1 MPEFGK
7 KLGQIL
13 LEQGQISAPKLR
25 LALQQ
30 QTLHPCPLGELL
42 VSEKTVS
49 HYNIAKALAQQQ
61 GLNHAK
67 TPDKPSAFPKLE
79 AGFWLKTGLV
89 PWRFTKGHWQI
100 ACANVQDY
108 YKNFRDLH
116 QICGD
121 FSLVLA
127 SPTQIRNQTL
137 QLFSSYLLEQAETGL
152 PSHQSCRS
160 LKLKLPYLIALCCV
174 VTGVMLR
181 SELTAIL
188 SLFHI
193 FLGVALASLSL
204 STILKITI
212 FIGALGHKP
221 ASAAPSNRPQVL
233 PRITILI
240 PLLEEPRI
248 LHHLLYHLQRLDY
261 PRTHLEVMLILEDGD
276 VETQTALLATD
287 LPSWC
292 CVITVPKGRVKTKP
306 RALNFAF
313 GFSSGD
319 IIGVLDAEDA
329 PEKDQLLKVANQF
342 AMADPR
348 LVCLQGRLDFYNAH
362 KNWLT
367 RCFALEYAAWFQVIL
382 PGLARLGFALPLGG
396 TSMYIRRAALI
407 DLKGWDAFNVTE
419 DADLGLR
426 LSRAGLRCAL
436 LDSKTF
442 EEATKT
448 PRTWITQRSRWQKG
462 YIMTYWCHNRSPKRL
477 LADLG
482 IWRWVGVH
490 ALFVPAIATFL
501 FAPLFWIFWCVAAG
515 LMARQDLAL
524 SHGYSNAIGALFA
537 LALLVDGAIGV
548 MAVEK
553 SGHKGLKRWLP
564 LQLVYFAMA
573 TLSAYKA
580 LYELIVNRFHWAKTA
595 HGDQFS
601 QSWGGLSSPYVASDF
616 CFKRVTKAE
625 DK

>member
-1 MPEFGK
+1 M
-7 KLGQIL
+7 
-13 LEQGQISAPKLR
+13 
-25 LALQQ
+25 
-30 QTLHPCPLGELL
+30 L
-42 VSEKTVS
+42 V
-49 HYNIAKALAQQQ
+49 
-61 GLNHAK
+61 
-67 TPDKPSAFPKLE
+67 
-79 AGFWLKTGLV
+79 
-89 PWRFTKGHWQI
+89 
-100 ACANVQDY
+100 
-108 YKNFRDLH
+108 
-116 QICGD
+116 
-121 FSLVLA
+121 
-127 SPTQIRNQTL
+127 
-137 QLFSSYLLEQAETGL
+137 
-152 PSHQSCRS
+152 
-160 LKLKLPYLIALCCV
+160 
-174 VTGVMLR
+174 

-193 FLGVALASLSL
+193 FLSVALASLSL

-212 FIGALGHKP
+212 FIGALGQKP
-221 ASAAPSNRPQVL
+221 ASATPSERPQVL
-233 PRITILI
+233 PRVTVLI
-240 PLLEEPRI
+240 PLLEELRI

-276 VETQTALLATD
+276 VETQTALLAAK

-306 RALNFAF
+306 RALNFAL
-313 GFSSGD
+313 GFSRGD

-342 AMADPR
+342 ALADPR
-348 LVCLQGRLDFYNAH
+348 LVCLQGRLDFYNAQT
-362 KNWLT
+362 NWLT
-367 RCFALEYAAWFQVIL
+367 RCFALEYAAWFHVML

-426 LSRAGLRCAL
+426 LSRAGFRCAL

-448 PRTWITQRSRWQKG
+448 PLTWIKQRSRWQKG
-462 YIMTYWCHNRSPKRL
+462 YFMTYWCHNRSPKQL

-482 IWRWVGVH
+482 IWRWFGVH
-490 ALFVPAIATFL
+490 ALFFPAIATFL

-515 LMARQDLAL
+515 LVARQDLAL

-548 MAVEK
+548 MAAEK

-564 LQLVYFAMA
+564 LQLIYFAMA

-580 LYELIVNRFHWAKTA
+580 FYSLIVNRFHWAKTA

-601 QSWGGLSSPYVASDF
+601 QSWAGLPNPYVDSDF
-616 CFKRVTKAE
+616 CFKRVTKAD

>member
-1 MPEFGK
+1 M
-7 KLGQIL
+7 
-13 LEQGQISAPKLR
+13 
-25 LALQQ
+25 
-30 QTLHPCPLGELL
+30 
-42 VSEKTVS
+42 SEKTVS
-49 HYNIAKALAQQQ
+49 HYNIAKALAQQH

-137 QLFSSYLLEQAETGL
+137 QLFASHLLEQAETGL

-212 FIGALGHKP
+212 FIGALGQKP
-221 ASAAPSNRPQVL
+221 ASAMPSERPQVL
-233 PRITILI
+233 PRVTVLI

-276 VETQTALLATD
+276 VETQTALLAAK

-306 RALNFAF
+306 RALNFAL
-313 GFSSGD
+313 GFSRGD

-342 AMADPR
+342 ALADPR

-362 KNWLT
+362 RNWLT
-367 RCFALEYAAWFQVIL
+367 RCFALEYAAWFHVIL

-396 TSMYIRRAALI
+396 TSMYIRRSALI

-419 DADLGLR
+419 DADLGLH

-448 PRTWITQRSRWQKG
+448 PLTWIKQRSRWQKG
-462 YIMTYWCHNRSPKRL
+462 YFMTYWCHNRS
-477 LADLG
+477 
-482 IWRWVGVH
+482 
-490 ALFVPAIATFL
+490 
-501 FAPLFWIFWCVAAG
+501 
-515 LMARQDLAL
+515 
-524 SHGYSNAIGALFA
+524 
-537 LALLVDGAIGV
+537 
-548 MAVEK
+548 
-553 SGHKGLKRWLP
+553 
-564 LQLVYFAMA
+564 
-573 TLSAYKA
+573 
-580 LYELIVNRFHWAKTA
+580 
-595 HGDQFS
+595 
-601 QSWGGLSSPYVASDF
+601 
-616 CFKRVTKAE
+616 
-625 DK
+625 

>member
-13 LEQGQISAPKLR
+13 LEQGQISEPKLR

-137 QLFSSYLLEQAETGL
+137 QLFSSHLLEQAETGL

-174 VTGVMLR
+174 VTGVMLG
-181 SELTAIL
+181 SELTVIL

-193 FLGVALASLSL
+193 FLSVALASLSL
-204 STILKITI
+204 STILKIII
-212 FIGALGHKP
+212 FIGALGQKP
-221 ASAAPSNRPQVL
+221 ASATPSERPQVL
-233 PRITILI
+233 PRVTVLI

-276 VETQTALLATD
+276 VETQTALLAAK

-306 RALNFAF
+306 RALNFAL
-313 GFSSGD
+313 GFSRGD

-342 AMADPR
+342 ALADPR
-348 LVCLQGRLDFYNAH
+348 LVCLQGRLDFYNAQT
-362 KNWLT
+362 NWLT
-367 RCFALEYAAWFQVIL
+367 RCFALEYAAWFHVIL

-396 TSMYIRRAALI
+396 TSMYIRRSALI

-426 LSRAGLRCAL
+426 LSRAGFRCAL

-448 PRTWITQRSRWQKG
+448 PLTWIKQRSRWQKG
-462 YIMTYWCHNRSPKRL
+462 YFMTYWCHNRSPKQL

-482 IWRWVGVH
+482 IWRWIGVH
-490 ALFVPAIATFL
+490 ALFFPAIATFL

-515 LMARQDLAL
+515 LVARQDLAL

-537 LALLVDGAIGV
+537 LALLADGAIGV
-548 MAVEK
+548 MAAEK
-553 SGHKGLKRWLP
+553 SGHKGLKCWLP
-564 LQLVYFAMA
+564 LQLIYFAMA

-580 LYELIVNRFHWAKTA
+580 FYSLIVNRFHWAKTA

-601 QSWGGLSSPYVASDF
+601 QSWAGLTTPYLDSDF
-616 CFKRVTKAE
+616 CFKRVTKAD